1 MDGDKYN
8 LERESL
14 SGIIKTLRQ
23 PDLLPSG
30 WMEVGV
36 GFGQKEGSGTAWRK
50 GRRFSLV
57 AAKRFLILI

>member
-23 PDLLPSG
+23 LSYYHLDG
-30 WMEVGV
+30 WRWQWGL
-36 GFGQKEGSGTAWRK
+36 GGSGTAWRK

-57 AAKRFLILI
+57 AAKRFLI